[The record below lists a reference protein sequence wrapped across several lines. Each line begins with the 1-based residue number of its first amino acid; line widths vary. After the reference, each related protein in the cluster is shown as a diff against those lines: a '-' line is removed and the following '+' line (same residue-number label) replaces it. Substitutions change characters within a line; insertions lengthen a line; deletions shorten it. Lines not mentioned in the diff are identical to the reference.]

1 MKQRR
6 LVEEDTTAFKLS
18 SPPNAPSSQLTATPW
33 ASLGSWGTEHGTGRE
48 KTLHAFTALVNFPP
62 STTQALTAAAPSPH
76 SESKKSQPHITNCH
90 NNRGLYDTAA
100 RKVEEEQA
108 HGAINK
114 ETRVWLSTGPQEQ
127 GSTKHPVSTLQAAF
141 WDGNVTHGLHLP
153 YLGNL

>member
-114 ETRVWLSTGPQEQ
+114 ETQVERGLAQGHKNKAAPSTQSVLCRQHSEMGM
-127 GSTKHPVSTLQAAF
+127 SHMDCT
-141 WDGNVTHGLHLP
+141 
-153 YLGNL
+153 YLT